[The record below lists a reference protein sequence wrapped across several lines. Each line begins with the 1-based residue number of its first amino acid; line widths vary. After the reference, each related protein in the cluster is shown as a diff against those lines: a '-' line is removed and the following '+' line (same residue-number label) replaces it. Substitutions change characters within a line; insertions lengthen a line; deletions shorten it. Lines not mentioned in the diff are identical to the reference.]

1 MKNEVIAISK
11 EENQQQWEVRISEQ
25 RESGLT
31 QAKWCEENS
40 VNIHN
45 FRYWKRRINEYG
57 GEAKSESGFIEIKA
71 ANSILDGSI
80 KITIGPATVEVADST
95 NLDLLNDVVK
105 VLMHYA

>member
-11 EENQQQWEVRISEQ
+11 KENQQQWEIHIRKQ

-31 QAKWCEENS
+31 QARWCEENG

-45 FRYWKRRINEYG
+45 FRYWKRRISAVSG
-57 GEAKSESGFIEIKA
+57 DIKSEIGFI
-71 ANSILDGSI
+71 SI
-80 KITIGPATVEVADST
+80 KPVVPQKGSSIKLTIGSATVDVSDST

>member
-11 EENQQQWEVRISEQ
+11 EEIQQQWEVRISEQ

-45 FRYWKRRINEYG
+45 FRYWKRRINEYSCG
-57 GEAKSESGFIEIKA
+57 AKSEGGFIAIKP
-71 ANSILDGSI
+71 ANSVSNGFI
-80 KITIGPATVEVADST
+80 KITIGSATVEVADST